1 MIRRLFP
8 ALLTLCL
15 SCTVRAAVTPVLHY
29 NFGKAGNVTYAAA
42 PQILKPTSGA
52 GELRA
57 TGHPVYY
64 ADAPGDRKL
73 KGEGS
78 ILFDGKA
85 DGYRQEKS
93 CGTPD
98 TNQILEVW
106 VKAAD
111 AGTPSPRTVVADGTP
126 AQGYAI
132 AQLGTK
138 WVLLCGTQSVE
149 IGEAVPDRWVHMA
162 AVIDRG
168 KGTVW
173 MDGRKTG
180 EFAPAA
186 TQAPNLSVA
195 VDANGT
201 DAFHGKIYEIRY
213 STFADD
219 AFRPEADLLLSETQA
234 GTPRSRNYGARAALI
249 AQLEAPGYGKETVR
263 TLPDERQQSDWLIR
277 PIRQQSRLYVQT
289 PARESDPQDV
299 RFRLDNGL
307 VSRTFYLGD
316 NIACISYKNKTDD
329 TEYLRAVKPEARIR
343 LDTAWYDVGGLAGQP
358 ELSYLLEEWLPS
370 MTASPQAFVLEKIE
384 TGMPVERYPWSR
396 KFHAPAAD
404 WPPKG
409 LRLTLTFAPPHNIP
423 QATGIA
429 VRVNYEIYDGI
440 PVIAK
445 WIEVENSGTRPV
457 LLRDMECEVLA
468 VNQDQVSRLHV
479 ESDYSFALANA
490 DPQGSALMHY
500 AGDPKAYHVGRST
513 TRWVPDPDYHTW
525 ASHNQ
530 AEDKFLGFPHH
541 NLLLSKLPMGPC
553 TEIAPGT
560 PFRSY
565 VTFELLHDSDDRER
579 QSLAHRRMYRK
590 LAPQVTES
598 LIAAGITSHDE
609 VQLKALIDQMAELG
623 IEQLDIQAW
632 PGVSHDNLDSAYV
645 RHWRDIASYAAARGV
660 VMGGYELQI
669 ASRGRGDSV
678 DCVHPETGRPGSLFG
693 QSVCVAS
700 SWQDTYFPKMWEFL
714 DRTGFKTYNMDGP
727 YHGDPCA
734 SAAHPH
740 HTGLEDSQWQ
750 QWSAQVAVLHEL
762 QRRGMYVPIPDWY
775 FLNGQ
780 TVTGMGYR
788 EASANLTPQQQLL
801 LGRQYIYD
809 GTWHKLPTM
818 GWMTLQLV
826 GFYTNDPRVG
836 LEPLCDNLER
846 YEAQLFQYLASG
858 CHLTIRGNR
867 LYDTPG
873 TKAMVKRQLDWFRRY
888 RDILTSEIIHVSRP
902 TGRDLDCLMHVN
914 PFISHKGMVIVF
926 NPTDRKIE
934 KTLRL
939 PLYYTGLE
947 KKVKVT
953 GSGGSSATHK
963 LDNRQELLLPVSI
976 EAGGSAWYLLEE

>member
-1 MIRRLFP
+1 MRRSFT
-8 ALLTLCL
+8 ALLVLFL
-15 SCTVRAAVTPVLHY
+15 SCTARAGVTPLLHY
-29 NFGKAGNVTYAAA
+29 NFGKAGNVTYAVA
-42 PQILKPTSGA
+42 PQTVRSLTGSGA
-52 GELRA
+52 LQAVGR
-57 TGHPVYY
+57 PVFY
-64 ADAPGDRKL
+64 ADAPGDRKM
-73 KGEGS
+73 KGEGC
-78 ILFDGKA
+78 ILFDGKV
-85 DGYRQEKS
+85 DGYRPAASEEEES
-93 CGTPD
+93 RPAG
-98 TNQILEVW
+98 NRLLEVW

-111 AGTPSPRTVVADGTP
+111 TDDSTLRVVVVDGT
-126 AQGYAI
+126 AAEGYAI
-132 AQLGTK
+132 ALLGTK
-138 WVLLCGTQSVE
+138 WVVLSGGRTVG
-149 IGEAVPDRWVHMA
+149 IGEAVADRWVHLAA
-162 AVIDRG
+162 AVEHG

-173 MDGRKTG
+173 MDGCKTG
-180 EFAPAA
+180 EFSPVPVV
-186 TQAPNLSVA
+186 APNLSVA
-195 VDANGT
+195 VDENGT
-201 DAFHGKIYEIRY
+201 GAFHGRIYEVRY
-213 STFADD
+213 STFSDG
-219 AFRPEADLLLSETQA
+219 AFRPEEDLLLYGAQA
-234 GTPRSRNYGARAALI
+234 GRRTAREPATRAALI
-249 AQLEAPGYGKETVR
+249 AGLEAPGYGKETVR
-263 TLPDERQQSDWLIR
+263 AFDDGRQQRDWLIT
-277 PIRQQSRLYVQT
+277 PVRQESRLYVQI
-289 PARESDPQDV
+289 SDDRQDV

-316 NIACISYKNKTDD
+316 NVACIGYRNKSDD
-329 TEYLRAVKPEARIR
+329 IEYLRAVKPEARVRI
-343 LDTAWYDVGGLAGQP
+343 DTTWYDVGGLVGQP
-358 ELSYLLEEWLPS
+358 EMSYLFEEWLPD
-370 MTASPQAFVLEKIE
+370 MAADPQAFVLEGIE
-384 TGMPVERYPWSR
+384 TGVPVERYPWSR
-396 KFHAPAAD
+396 KFNAPAAE

-409 LRLTLTFAPPHNIP
+409 LRLTLTFAPAA
-423 QATGIA
+423 ATPGLSG
-429 VRVNYEIYDGI
+429 VRVRVHYEIYDGM
-440 PVIAK
+440 PVMAK
-445 WIEVENSGTRPV
+445 WIEVENSGARPV

-513 TRWVPDPDYHTW
+513 TRWVPDPEYHTW

-553 TEIAPGT
+553 VEVEPGQ
-560 PFRSY
+560 PFRSF

-579 QSLAHRRMYRK
+579 QSLAHRRMYRR

-598 LIAAGITSHDE
+598 LITAGITSHDE
-609 VQLKALIDQMAELG
+609 TRLKNLIDQMAELG
-623 IEQLDIQAW
+623 LERLDIQAW

-645 RHWRDIASYAAARGV
+645 RHWRDIAAYAADRGI

-700 SWQDTYFPKMWEFL
+700 SWQDTYFPKMWEFF

-734 SAAHPH
+734 STVHPH
-740 HTGLEDSQWQ
+740 HEGLEDSQWR
-750 QWSAQVAVLHEL
+750 QWSAQVGVLHEL
-762 QRRGMYVPIPDWY
+762 QRRGMFVPIPDWY

-788 EASANLTPQQQLL
+788 EASANLTPQQQML

-818 GWMTLQLV
+818 GWMSLQLV

-836 LEPLCDNLER
+836 LEPLCDNLDR

-867 LYDTPG
+867 LYDTPE
-873 TKAMVKRQLDWFRRY
+873 TKAMVKHHLDWFRRY

-902 TGRDLDCLMHVN
+902 TGRDIDCMMHVN
-914 PFISHKGMVIVF
+914 PFIAHRGMVVVF
-926 NPTDRKIE
+926 NPTGRKIE
-934 KTLRL
+934 KSLRL

-947 KKVKVT
+947 KKVTVT
-953 GSGGSSATHK
+953 GSDGSKTVRK
-963 LDNRQELLLPVSI
+963 LDGKQELLLPVSV
-976 EAGGSAWYLLEE
+976 EAGGSAWYLLEK